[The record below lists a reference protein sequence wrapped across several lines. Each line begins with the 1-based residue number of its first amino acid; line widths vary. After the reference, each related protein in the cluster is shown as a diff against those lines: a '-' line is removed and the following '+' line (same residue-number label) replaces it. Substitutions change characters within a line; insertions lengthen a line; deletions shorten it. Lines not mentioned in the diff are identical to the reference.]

1 MIKFVE
7 KVRKSHINPPIK
19 LLLLIQLR
27 MLLNGEGETMN
38 FIKSS
43 IKRKLMVSFL
53 FVGLI
58 PMGIAGYFI
67 YQLSSDEIVAQDKA
81 SMEDIAQSTADG
93 MDQWLERR
101 MSEIQLAS
109 QSENIKSE
117 ETDSQL
123 ELMNYV
129 IEQEDTFETVVFT
142 DPEGIVRAH
151 TTEENIDELD
161 LSEREYFQNGMA
173 GEDTISEVLVSKST
187 GNRIVVAATPVEDN
201 SGEIIGVLSASVN
214 FEALLA
220 QYLDSENNNLGN
232 VEPVFIDG
240 EDTLQLHE
248 NEDLVGT
255 KVRESGLSE
264 EWMTAFEQGKDQEG
278 SMTVKAENG
287 KETLTAFAPIPIAGY
302 GLYLTTP
309 MDTVLSV
316 TDHIQLYTVLIT
328 IIAAVIIVTVAAII
342 AGKISN
348 PIRAVTDKVKQVAEG
363 DLSGERQ
370 TRRRKM
376 RSVS

>member
-1 MIKFVE
+1 
-7 KVRKSHINPPIK
+7 
-19 LLLLIQLR
+19 
-27 MLLNGEGETMN
+27 MN